1 MLCPDAL
8 LFALEWQCSGSKVK
22 SKPVIHTNSDRPD
35 AWDQKAIAVCL
46 CRVCCK
52 LDLAVAS
59 QKTPQV
65 WSPMSTQNHSNAVDL
80 TEWFQSQVLQVAWML
95 TPKNLIY
102 RCDTEWCL
110 KVFCDWLSVTHAV
123 DLLVKSIIITQFKC
137 KDSLPVY
144 VFEIAFLYFLMHLL
158 SSVVKSKLCKVP

>member
-65 WSPMSTQNHSNAVDL
+65 WSPRSTQNHSNAVDL

-110 KVFCDWLSVTHAV
+110 KVLWLTQCNTCCRPAGEVNHYNSIQVQGQLASVCV
-123 DLLVKSIIITQFKC
+123 WNCI
-137 KDSLPVY
+137 PVL
-144 VFEIAFLYFLMHLL
+144 FDAFTF
-158 SSVVKSKLCKVP
+158 